1 MRRFAKDGVIV
12 HVGRIFIRSDIC
24 SGEALDAGWAFHMRI
39 YIHAY
44 ERRRSCGFGWRI
56 SKTRSCHAPAWHW
69 QCGGGKSVAVGWT
82 WGNGAS
88 SPMSWVCWWPMEC
101 SHRPR
106 DWNRLNAGRLWEP
119 CQQDKVEDLPRR
131 RSLQNGKCTMHAE
144 TYLLWRPNSKQ
155 TSPSGILILIGSQDR
170 WCKIRSFSW
179 YSSVVTGNMVI

>member
-1 MRRFAKDGVIV
+1 MW
-12 HVGRIFIRSDIC
+12 
-24 SGEALDAGWAFHMRI
+24 EEFHSLRHLQWGGTRCRLGFPHA
-39 YIHAY
+39 YIH
-44 ERRRSCGFGWRI
+44 SCLWAEKKLRI
-56 SKTRSCHAPAWHW
+56 WMTHIENKELPCTSMALAMRWWKKRGS
-69 QCGGGKSVAVGWT
+69 GWT